1 MNKKNKNVLEID
13 GIVEIPKEDFHSFPG
28 KVCSSKDSSFVTIPS
43 EIRHHLNIQKGSYL
57 LVAIKVLTEK
67 EAVSIFGYKS
77 KHNPKTV
84 TCPICGKIG
93 TAHISNRRTKQEW
106 INVTHCK
113 KHGFSKQTYHC
124 CPKKT
129 QVNLKQQIMELEG
142 NEEVSDNRRKERR

>member
-13 GIVEIPKEDFHSFPG
+13 GVVEIPKEDFHAFPV
-28 KVCSSKDSSFVTIPS
+28 KVCWGKDSSFVVIPS
-43 EIRHHLNIQKGSYL
+43 EIRHHLNLQEGSYL

-93 TAHISNRRTKQEW
+93 TAHISNRGTEHEW
-106 INVTHCK
+106 INVVHNK
-113 KHGFSKQTYHC
+113 KHGFSKQTVHY
-124 CPKKT
+124 CPKET
-129 QVNLKQQIMELEG
+129 QANLKRQIMEM
-142 NEEVSDNRRKERR
+142 K